1 MVSSKHLMND
11 WAQAGPPEALA
22 DPLADDVASL
32 HHASAAD
39 LRIWTNCIGTP
50 VVAVDR
56 QSLSIRFANVT
67 AEAFFG
73 REAGHLVGNPMS
85 ELVGETAGRVMAQ
98 IWSTRARE
106 RVGEPFVIS
115 AIVRSQVRRLIVH
128 VSNMV
133 VDGEVLRIYS
143 FRDAPPEGSTS
154 IVAWQEQIL
163 ELLNWLPFGF
173 EIADRDDQIQFA
185 NSEFTNMFGY
195 TQDQLDD
202 VENWWRMAYPDPA
215 YRQYARAKWYGEIAA
230 ARAEGRE
237 IAPFDL
243 EVTTARGDSR
253 TIQFR
258 HRTIGNFNI
267 NLYLDVTRERAY
279 ASEMKRLA
287 ETDALTG
294 LDNRRSFFE
303 KAEPRFADGEASGQT
318 ILMLDIDHF
327 KAINDRHGH
336 AIGDHVLT
344 AFGDRCRRLVGP
356 GDLAARFGGE
366 EFVVLLDG
374 TGRAEAEERAEA
386 LRAALAAAPIEVDGH
401 AIATTVSIGLAHR
414 LPGEL
419 LDKTLL
425 RADRALYRAKHRGR
439 NRVETAAET
448 EN

>member
-1 MVSSKHLMND
+1 MVRSKHLTSSWTD
-11 WAQAGPPEALA
+11 ADTQTLLREDAL
-22 DPLADDVASL
+22 
-32 HHASAAD
+32 SARQSTSAD
-39 LRIWTNCIGTP
+39 LKLWTNCIGAP
-50 VVAVDR
+50 VVAVDHET
-56 QSLSIRFANVT
+56 LAIRFANVT
-67 AEAFFG
+67 AETFFG
-73 REAGHLVGNPMS
+73 RDADQLLGGQMS
-85 ELVGETAGRVMAQ
+85 ELVGETAGRVMSQ

-128 VSNMV
+128 VSNIV
-133 VDGEVLRIYS
+133 VDGALLRLYS
-143 FRDAPPEGSTS
+143 FGDAPPEGSTA

-185 NSEFTNMFGY
+185 NSEFTNLFGY
-195 TQDQLDD
+195 TQDQLGDID
-202 VENWWRMAYPDPA
+202 NWWKLAYPDPA
-215 YRQYARAKWYGEIAA
+215 YRQYARSKWYGEIAM

-243 EVTTARGDSR
+243 EVATARGDTR

-303 KAEPRFADGEASGQT
+303 KAEPRFADGEAARQA

-327 KAINDRHGH
+327 KTINDRYGH
-336 AIGDHVLT
+336 AIGDSVLT
-344 AFGDRCRRLVGP
+344 EFGSRCRQIVGQQ
-356 GDLAARFGGE
+356 DLSARFGGE
-366 EFVVLLDG
+366 EFVILLGDVDLASA
-374 TGRAEAEERAEA
+374 RERAEA
-386 LRAALAAAPIEVDGH
+386 LRAMVAAVPIEVDGH
-401 AIATTVSIGLAHR
+401 MIRTTVSIGLAWPSPR
-414 LPGEL
+414 RASRQDAAARRPRALPGQ
-419 LDKTLL
+419 
-425 RADRALYRAKHRGR
+425 ARGTQPR
-439 NRVETAAET
+439 GNR
-448 EN
+448 